1 MLMSEQ
7 SEERALEQGH
17 ECAMSVLSAH
27 RDRVASLSPGDRL
40 HWWFGF
46 LTAAL
51 GAARAS
57 LSGAGFGSLR
67 ATLAE
72 ELDPE
77 AALIRKQLAQLVRV
91 APQLR
96 GRSTYIKDKVP
107 TKKKG

>member
-1 MLMSEQ
+1 MSEH
-7 SEERALEQGH
+7 SEERVTQQGH
-17 ECAMSVLSAH
+17 ECAMAAMSAH

-57 LSGAGFGSLR
+57 LSEAGFGSLR

-72 ELDPE
+72 ELDPK
-77 AALIRKQLAQLVRV
+77 AGLARKQLEQVVR
-91 APQLR
+91 AAAR
-96 GRSTYIKDKVP
+96 WRKRSTYIKDEVQ
-107 TKKKG
+107 TKKKA